1 MLTPSPATVRR
12 FALAV
17 MLSTS
22 VSLFLFAQSLFAQSG
37 PTTVRRDVH
46 HDVSPPL
53 SEMIRHAPPPS
64 LERRPVEP
72 MKLIPLPPGLT
83 EPQEDPV
90 IQVGTVAP
98 PTPPVTLSF
107 EGLGN
112 GQ

>member
-1 MLTPSPATVRR
+1 MYKQSTATARR
-12 FALAV
+12 SALAASLSLLFALP
-17 MLSTS
+17 L
-22 VSLFLFAQSLFAQSG
+22 LAQSG

-53 SEMIRHAPPPS
+53 SEMIKHAPPPS
-64 LERRPVEP
+64 LERRPVAP

-98 PTPPVTLSF
+98 PTPPVT
-107 EGLGN
+107 
-112 GQ
+112 